1 MIKSTKMKLISEK
14 YKNFLFNRIAETT
27 GIIFFGL
34 AILTFGLLFSYS
46 PLDPS
51 LNNVTSQEA
60 QNIFGNTG
68 ASIADLLMQ
77 IFGSISYVLLLFLL
91 TWSYKLIVFKKL
103 PFFAINFFAGVI
115 SLLILNLIF
124 LTYEI
129 NIYYSF
135 ISSEFYFNFIEPL
148 PIRENLYSKFFFI
161 LSITVLFLVFF
172 VFACALDYN
181 EWKKII
187 SSVWI
192 SCKFIFKI
200 IFSII
205 RYFIPRNKNHD
216 FISSEEKSLSTEDRI
231 EPKIDFESLKN
242 ENVSNYLNN
251 NKDSSEIIQKKMS
264 FKEDTGY
271 IPPIIDILSTPKVSA
286 TSLVSQEEMDNNA
299 SRLQEILADFK
310 IEGEIIKVSPGP
322 VVTMYELQP
331 APGTKASKIIGLS
344 DDIARNMSA
353 ISARVAVIPGKNV
366 IGIEMP
372 NNTQEAVFLSELFK
386 KEKFISSKDNLLLA
400 LGKDIGGNAFFAD
413 LATMPHLLI
422 AGTTGSGKSV
432 GINVM
437 ILSIL
442 YRLSPEEC
450 KFILIDPKML
460 ELSVYE
466 GVPHLITPVVTNPKK
481 AITALKWVVK
491 EMEGRYQKM
500 SLLGVRNI
508 ESYNQ
513 RIKEA
518 IKNKETISR
527 KVPAGLNPD
536 TGQAKFEDINIE
548 LNKMPFIVVVVDEMA
563 DLMMVAGK
571 EIEHT
576 IQRLSQMARAAG
588 IHLIMATQRPSVDV
602 ITGTIKANFPTRISF
617 QVSSKF
623 DSRTIL
629 GSEGSER
636 LLGKGDMLLM
646 MGGGRTTRIHGP
658 FVSDKEVEQIVA
670 SLKKQGLPEFIE
682 DITKEEDESEI
693 PFDDN
698 SSGKDELFQQCLDI
712 ISREGKASTSLLQ
725 RKLQIGYN
733 RAARIMDQLEDSG
746 FISPANHVGKRE
758 VFYDKFKN

>member
-1 MIKSTKMKLISEK
+1 MQLISDK
-14 YKNFLFNRIAETT
+14 YKNFIIKRLAEIS
-27 GIIFFGL
+27 GLVFFGL
-34 AILTFGLLFSYS
+34 AILIFGTLISYS

-51 LNNVTSQEA
+51 LNNITDQDTL
-60 QNIFGNTG
+60 NIFGNVG
-68 ASIADLLMQ
+68 ASIADLLIQ
-77 IFGSISYVLLLFLL
+77 IFGSLSYVLLLFLL
-91 TWSYKLIVFKKL
+91 AWSYRLIIFKKL
-103 PFFAINFFAGVI
+103 PYFAVNLFSGFI
-115 SLLILNLIF
+115 SLLFLNLFF
-124 LTYEI
+124 LIYEI
-129 NIYYSF
+129 NIYNSF
-135 ISSEFYFNFIEPL
+135 ISLEIFINFLEPL
-148 PIRENLYSKFFFI
+148 SIRDNLHIEILSIVIISVLSLIFFI
-161 LSITVLFLVFF
+161 L
-172 VFACALDYN
+172 ACALDVN
-181 EWKKII
+181 DWKKIFFAI
-187 SSVWI
+187 WVC
-192 SCKFIFKI
+192 CKLI
-200 IFSII
+200 IGNIIKLVKSIL
-205 RYFIPRNKNHD
+205 NKKKKNN
-216 FISSEEKSLSTEDRI
+216 FEVKENIVFPKEEQI
-231 EPKIDFESLKN
+231 EPKIDFESIKN
-242 ENVSNYLNN
+242 ESVSSYIDNN
-251 NKDSSEIIQKKMS
+251 EVSPEIIQKKMS

-271 IPPIIDILSTPKVSA
+271 IPPIIDILSRPKASTA
-286 TSLVSQEEMDNNA
+286 SLVSQEEMDSNA
-299 SRLQEILADFK
+299 IRLQEILADFK
-310 IEGEIIKVSPGP
+310 IEGKIINVSPGP

-372 NNTQEAVFLSELFK
+372 NKTQEAVFLSELFK
-386 KEKFISSKDNLLLA
+386 KENFISSKANLLLA

-442 YRLSPEEC
+442 FRLSPEEC

-466 GVPHLITPVVTNPKK
+466 GIPHLITPVVTNPKK
-481 AITALKWVVK
+481 AVTALKWVVK

-508 ESYNQ
+508 ESYNH
-513 RIKEA
+513 RIKDA
-518 IKNKETISR
+518 IKNKETINR
-527 KVPAGLNPD
+527 KIPAGLNPD
-536 TGQAKFEDINIE
+536 TGQPKFESINIE

-629 GSEGSER
+629 GAEGSER

-658 FVSDKEVEQIVA
+658 FVSDKEVEEIVG

-682 DITKEEDESEI
+682 DITKEEDENEI
-693 PFDDN
+693 SLDGIDPN
-698 SSGKDELFQQCLDI
+698 KDELFQQCLDI
-712 ISREGKASTSLLQ
+712 ISKEGKASTSLLQ

-758 VFYDKFKN
+758 VFYEKFKS

>member
-1 MIKSTKMKLISEK
+1 MQFISDK
-14 YKNFLFNRIAETT
+14 YRSFILHRLAEVF

-34 AILTFGLLFSYS
+34 SIFLFGLLFSYS

-51 LNNVTSQEA
+51 FNNITDQEPL
-60 QNIFGNTG
+60 NIFGITG
-68 ASIADLLMQ
+68 ASIADISIQ
-77 IFGSISYVLLLFLL
+77 IFGSASYLFLFFLL
-91 TWSYKLIVFKKL
+91 TWAYRLIIFKKL
-103 PFFAINFFAGVI
+103 PFFAINFFAAII
-115 SLLILNLIF
+115 SILILDLGFLIYGF
-124 LTYEI
+124 
-129 NIYYSF
+129 NVFHGF
-135 ISSEFYFNFIEPL
+135 ISSYFFINFIRTL
-148 PIRENLYSKFFFI
+148 ILDNNYFI
-161 LSITVLFLVFF
+161 ILISFNIILFIIFFLVS
-172 VFACALDYN
+172 CALTFND
-181 EWKKII
+181 WT
-187 SSVWI
+187 
-192 SCKFIFKI
+192 KI
-200 IFSII
+200 IFRSWLVLKII
-205 RYFIPRNKNHD
+205 FKNIYIVCNKIVFKKTIAIPKKNKV
-216 FISSEEKSLSTEDRI
+216 IVEEKV
-231 EPKIDFESLKN
+231 EPKIDFDSIKN
-242 ENVSNYLNN
+242 ESVSNYINTDTVLA
-251 NKDSSEIIQKKMS
+251 EIAQKKMS
-264 FKEDTGY
+264 FEEDDNY
-271 IPPIIDILSTPKVSA
+271 VPPIIDILSTPK
-286 TSLVSQEEMDNNA
+286 TTLGSLVSKEEMDNNA
-299 SRLQEILADFK
+299 TKLQEILSDFK
-310 IEGEIIKVSPGP
+310 IDGEIINVSPGP
-322 VVTMYELQP
+322 VVTMYELEP
-331 APGTKASKIIGLS
+331 APGTKASKIVGLS

-353 ISARVAVIPGKNV
+353 VSARVAVIPGKNV

-372 NNTQEAVFLSELFK
+372 NKTQEAVYLSELFI
-386 KEKFISSKDNLLLA
+386 KEKFLSSDANLLLA
-400 LGKDIGGNAFFAD
+400 LGKDIAGNAFFAD

-518 IKNKETISR
+518 IKNKENITR
-527 KVPAGLNPD
+527 KIPAGLNPD
-536 TGQAKFEDINIE
+536 TGQPKYETIKIE

-629 GSEGSER
+629 GTEGSER

-658 FVSDKEVEQIVA
+658 FVSDKEVEKIVA
-670 SLKKQGLPEFIE
+670 SLKQQGLPEFNE
-682 DITKEEDESEI
+682 DILKEEDENDMVLDSDEA
-693 PFDDN
+693 
-698 SSGKDELFQQCLDI
+698 SKDELFQQCLEI
-712 ISREGKASTSLLQ
+712 ISKEGKASTSLLQ

-733 RAARIMDQLEDSG
+733 RAARIMDQLEESG
-746 FISPANHVGKRE
+746 YISSANHVGKRE

>member
-1 MIKSTKMKLISEK
+1 MQLISEK
-14 YKNFLFNRIAETT
+14 YKSFILNRLAEIFGVFL
-27 GIIFFGL
+27 FGL
-34 AILTFGLLFSYS
+34 AIFLFGILFSYS

-51 LNNVTSQEA
+51 LNNITDQKPL
-60 QNIFGNTG
+60 NILGITG
-68 ASIADLLMQ
+68 ASIADIFIQ
-77 IFGSISYVLLLFLL
+77 VFGSVSYLFLFFL
-91 TWSYKLIVFKKL
+91 ITWSYRLIIFKRL
-103 PFFAINFFAGVI
+103 SYFVINFFSAVI
-115 SLLILNLIF
+115 SILIFDLIF
-124 LTYEI
+124 LVYEVNILHGFVSEQFFI
-129 NIYYSF
+129 NY
-135 ISSEFYFNFIEPL
+135 IEPL
-148 PIRENLYSKFFFI
+148 VLNNSLYTALIVIVWILFLFFF
-161 LSITVLFLVFF
+161 LFS
-172 VFACALDYN
+172 CALTFSD
-181 EWKKII
+181 WKKILFNFWLI
-187 SSVWI
+187 TKTFFKNIYVIIYKLFFYNNSST
-192 SCKFIFKI
+192 FKND
-200 IFSII
+200 
-205 RYFIPRNKNHD
+205 NK
-216 FISSEEKSLSTEDRI
+216 SSEIKI
-231 EPKIDFESLKN
+231 EPKIDFDSIKDEV
-242 ENVSNYLNN
+242 VSNYIDNDISL
-251 NKDSSEIIQKKMS
+251 EISQKKMV
-264 FKEDTGY
+264 FKEDDNY
-271 IPPIIDILSTPKVSA
+271 VPPIIDILSSPNASSS
-286 TSLVSQEEMDNNA
+286 SLVTQKEMDDNA
-299 SRLQEILADFK
+299 NKLQEILSDFK
-310 IEGEIIKVSPGP
+310 IEGEIINVSPGP

-331 APGTKASKIIGLS
+331 APGTKASKVIGLS

-353 ISARVAVIPGKNV
+353 VSARVAVIPGKNV

-372 NNTQEAVFLSELFK
+372 NKSQEAVYLSELFK
-386 KEKFISSKDNLLLA
+386 KDKFVSSNANLLLA

-413 LATMPHLLI
+413 LANMPHLLI

-442 YRLSPEEC
+442 YRLSPDEC

-527 KVPAGLNPD
+527 KIPAGLNPD
-536 TGQAKFEDINIE
+536 TGQPKYENIEIE

-629 GSEGSER
+629 GTEGSER

-646 MGGGRTTRIHGP
+646 MGGGRTSRIHGP

-670 SLKKQGLPEFIE
+670 SLKKQGIPEYNE
-682 DITKEEDESEI
+682 DIIKEEDENDLLLDGDESM
-693 PFDDN
+693 
-698 SSGKDELFQQCLDI
+698 KDELFRQCLEI
-712 ISREGKASTSLLQ
+712 ISKEGKASTSLLQ

-733 RAARIMDQLEDSG
+733 RAARIMDQLEESG

-758 VFYDKFKN
+758 IFYDKLQN

>member
-1 MIKSTKMKLISEK
+1 MQLISK
-14 YKNFLFNRIAETT
+14 TYKSFISNRLAEISGLVFL
-27 GIIFFGL
+27 GL
-34 AILTFGLLFSYS
+34 AFLTFGILFSYS
-46 PLDPS
+46 SLDPS
-51 LNNVTSQEA
+51 FNNITDQEA
-60 QNIFGNTG
+60 QNILGFTG
-68 ASIADLLMQ
+68 AKIADLLIQ
-77 IFGSISYVLLLFLL
+77 ILGSSSYLLMLFFL
-91 TWSYKLIVFKKL
+91 TWSYRLIIFKKL
-103 PFFAINFFAGVI
+103 PYFIINLFSSIV
-115 SLLILNLIF
+115 SLLIIDLIF
-124 LTYEI
+124 LTYEVQI
-129 NIYYSF
+129 LHGFLSLEI
-135 ISSEFYFNFIEPL
+135 FNSLIEPL
-148 PIRENLYSKFFFI
+148 LIKDNLYLEITLTFT
-161 LSITVLFLVFF
+161 LSILFLTFF
-172 VFACALDYN
+172 LIACALDQKDWKTIFFTIWLGCKLIFKNIIILSKYVFSKKQDHN
-181 EWKKII
+181 FKLNKKINLP
-187 SSVWI
+187 V
-192 SCKFIFKI
+192 
-200 IFSII
+200 
-205 RYFIPRNKNHD
+205 
-216 FISSEEKSLSTEDRI
+216 EEKI
-231 EPKIDFESLKN
+231 EPKIDFESIKN
-242 ENVSNYLNN
+242 ESVSKYISPE
-251 NKDSSEIIQKKMS
+251 KVSADIIQKKMAFS
-264 FKEDTGY
+264 EDINYT
-271 IPPIIDILSTPKVSA
+271 PPIIDILSTPPTVS
-286 TSLVSQEEMDNNA
+286 TSLVSKEEMDTNA
-299 SRLQEILADFK
+299 IRLQEILADFK
-310 IEGEIIKVSPGP
+310 IEGKIINVNPGP

-353 ISARVAVIPGKNV
+353 VSARVAVIPGKNV

-372 NNTQEAVFLSELFK
+372 NKTQEAVFLSELFK
-386 KEKFISSKDNLLLA
+386 KEKFISSQANLLLA
-400 LGKDIGGNAFFAD
+400 LGKDIAGNAYFAD

-442 YRLSPEEC
+442 FRLSPEEC

-518 IKNKETISR
+518 IKNNETISR
-527 KVPAGLNPD
+527 KIPAGLNPD
-536 TGQAKFEDINIE
+536 TGQPKYENINID
-548 LNKMPFIVVVVDEMA
+548 LHKMPFIVVVVDEMA

-629 GSEGSER
+629 GAEGSER

-658 FVSDKEVEQIVA
+658 FVSDKEVEEIVA

-682 DITKEEDESEI
+682 DITKEEDENEI
-693 PFDDN
+693 SLDGDDSN
-698 SSGKDELFQQCLDI
+698 KDELFQQCLDI

-733 RAARIMDQLEDSG
+733 RAARIMDQLEDNG

-758 VFYDKFKN
+758 VFYDKFKS

>member
-1 MIKSTKMKLISEK
+1 MQLISK
-14 YKNFLFNRIAETT
+14 TYKSFISNRLAEISGLVFL
-27 GIIFFGL
+27 GL
-34 AILTFGLLFSYS
+34 AFLTFGVLFSYS
-46 PLDPS
+46 SLDPS
-51 LNNVTSQEA
+51 FNNITDQEA
-60 QNIFGNTG
+60 QNILGFTG
-68 ASIADLLMQ
+68 AKIADLLIQ
-77 IFGSISYVLLLFLL
+77 ILGSSSYVLMLFFL
-91 TWSYKLIVFKKL
+91 TWSYRLIIFKKL
-103 PFFAINFFAGVI
+103 PYFIINLFSSIA
-115 SLLILNLIF
+115 SLLIIDLIF
-124 LTYEI
+124 LTYEVQI
-129 NIYYSF
+129 LHGFLSLEI
-135 ISSEFYFNFIEPL
+135 FNSLIEPL
-148 PIRENLYSKFFFI
+148 LIKNNLYLEITLTFT
-161 LSITVLFLVFF
+161 LSILFLTFF
-172 VFACALDYN
+172 LIACALDQKDWKMIFFTIWLGFKLIFKNIIILSKYVISKKQDHN
-181 EWKKII
+181 FKINKKINLP
-187 SSVWI
+187 V
-192 SCKFIFKI
+192 
-200 IFSII
+200 
-205 RYFIPRNKNHD
+205 
-216 FISSEEKSLSTEDRI
+216 EEKI
-231 EPKIDFESLKN
+231 EPKIDFESIKN
-242 ENVSNYLNN
+242 ESVSKYISPE
-251 NKDSSEIIQKKMS
+251 KVSADIIQKKMAFS
-264 FKEDTGY
+264 EDINYT
-271 IPPIIDILSTPKVSA
+271 PPIIDILSTPPTVS
-286 TSLVSQEEMDNNA
+286 TSLVSKEEMDTNA
-299 SRLQEILADFK
+299 IRLQEILADFK
-310 IEGEIIKVSPGP
+310 IEGKIINVSPGP

-353 ISARVAVIPGKNV
+353 VSARVAVIPGKNV

-372 NNTQEAVFLSELFK
+372 NKTQEAVFLSELFK
-386 KEKFISSKDNLLLA
+386 KEKFISSQANLLLA
-400 LGKDIGGNAFFAD
+400 LGKDIAGNAYFAD

-442 YRLSPEEC
+442 FRLSPEEC

-518 IKNKETISR
+518 IKNNETISR
-527 KVPAGLNPD
+527 KIPAGLNPD
-536 TGQAKFEDINIE
+536 TGQPKYENINID
-548 LNKMPFIVVVVDEMA
+548 LHKMPFIVVVVDEMA

-629 GSEGSER
+629 GAEGSER

-658 FVSDKEVEQIVA
+658 FVSDKEVEEIVA

-682 DITKEEDESEI
+682 DITKEEDENEI
-693 PFDDN
+693 SLDGDDSN
-698 SSGKDELFQQCLDI
+698 KDELFQQCLDI

-733 RAARIMDQLEDSG
+733 RAARIMDQLEDNG

-758 VFYDKFKN
+758 VFYDKFKS

>member
-1 MIKSTKMKLISEK
+1 MQLISK
-14 YKNFLFNRIAETT
+14 TYKSFISNRLAEISGLVFL
-27 GIIFFGL
+27 GL
-34 AILTFGLLFSYS
+34 AFLTFGVLFSYS
-46 PLDPS
+46 SLDPS
-51 LNNVTSQEA
+51 FNNITDQEA
-60 QNIFGNTG
+60 QNILGFTG
-68 ASIADLLMQ
+68 AKIADLLIQ
-77 IFGSISYVLLLFLL
+77 ILGSSSYLLMLFFL
-91 TWSYKLIVFKKL
+91 TWSYRLIIFKKL
-103 PFFAINFFAGVI
+103 PYFIINLFSSI
-115 SLLILNLIF
+115 TSLLIIDLIF
-124 LTYEI
+124 LTYDVQILHGFLSLEI
-129 NIYYSF
+129 
-135 ISSEFYFNFIEPL
+135 FNSLIEPL
-148 PIRENLYSKFFFI
+148 LIKNNLYLEITLTFT
-161 LSITVLFLVFF
+161 LSILFLTFF
-172 VFACALDYN
+172 LIACALDQKDWKTIFFTIWLGCKLIFKNIIILSKYVFSKKQDHN
-181 EWKKII
+181 FKLNKKINLP
-187 SSVWI
+187 V
-192 SCKFIFKI
+192 
-200 IFSII
+200 
-205 RYFIPRNKNHD
+205 
-216 FISSEEKSLSTEDRI
+216 EEKI
-231 EPKIDFESLKN
+231 EPKIDFESIKN
-242 ENVSNYLNN
+242 ESVSKYISPE
-251 NKDSSEIIQKKMS
+251 KVSADIIQKKMAFS
-264 FKEDTGY
+264 EDINYT
-271 IPPIIDILSTPKVSA
+271 PPIIDILSTPPTVS
-286 TSLVSQEEMDNNA
+286 TSLVSKEEMDTNA
-299 SRLQEILADFK
+299 IRLQEILADFK
-310 IEGEIIKVSPGP
+310 IEGKIINVNPGP

-353 ISARVAVIPGKNV
+353 VSARVAVIPGKNV

-372 NNTQEAVFLSELFK
+372 NKTQEAVFLSELFK
-386 KEKFISSKDNLLLA
+386 KEKFISSQANLLLA
-400 LGKDIGGNAFFAD
+400 LGKDIAGNAYFAD

-442 YRLSPEEC
+442 FRLSPEEC

-518 IKNKETISR
+518 IKNNETISR
-527 KVPAGLNPD
+527 KIPAGLNPD
-536 TGQAKFEDINIE
+536 TGQPKYENINID
-548 LNKMPFIVVVVDEMA
+548 LHKMPFIVVVVDEMA

-629 GSEGSER
+629 GAEGSER

-658 FVSDKEVEQIVA
+658 FVSDKEVEEIVA

-682 DITKEEDESEI
+682 DITKEEDENEI
-693 PFDDN
+693 SLDGDDSN
-698 SSGKDELFQQCLDI
+698 KDELFQQCLDI

-733 RAARIMDQLEDSG
+733 RAARIMDQLEDNG

-758 VFYDKFKN
+758 VFYDKFKS

>member
-1 MIKSTKMKLISEK
+1 MQLISK
-14 YKNFLFNRIAETT
+14 TYKSFISNRLAEISGLVFL
-27 GIIFFGL
+27 GL
-34 AILTFGLLFSYS
+34 AFLTFGVLFSYS
-46 PLDPS
+46 SLDPS
-51 LNNVTSQEA
+51 FNNITDQEA
-60 QNIFGNTG
+60 QNILGFTG
-68 ASIADLLMQ
+68 AKIADLLIQ
-77 IFGSISYVLLLFLL
+77 ILGSSSYLLMLFFL
-91 TWSYKLIVFKKL
+91 TWSYRLIIFKKL
-103 PFFAINFFAGVI
+103 PYFIINLFSSIA
-115 SLLILNLIF
+115 SLLIIDLIF
-124 LTYEI
+124 LTYDVQILHGFLSLEI
-129 NIYYSF
+129 
-135 ISSEFYFNFIEPL
+135 FNSLIEPL
-148 PIRENLYSKFFFI
+148 LIKNNLYLEITLTFT
-161 LSITVLFLVFF
+161 LSILFLTFF
-172 VFACALDYN
+172 LIACALDQKD
-181 EWKKII
+181 WKTIFFTI
-187 SSVWI
+187 WLG
-192 SCKFIFKI
+192 CKLIFKNI
-200 IFSII
+200 IILSKYIFSKKQDHN
-205 RYFIPRNKNHD
+205 FKLDKKTNSPV
-216 FISSEEKSLSTEDRI
+216 EEKI
-231 EPKIDFESLKN
+231 EPKIDFESIKN
-242 ENVSNYLNN
+242 ESVSKYISPE
-251 NKDSSEIIQKKMS
+251 KVSADIIQKKMAFS
-264 FKEDTGY
+264 EDINYT
-271 IPPIIDILSTPKVSA
+271 PPIIDILSTPPTVS
-286 TSLVSQEEMDNNA
+286 TSLVSKEEMDTNA
-299 SRLQEILADFK
+299 IRLQEILADFK
-310 IEGEIIKVSPGP
+310 IEGKIINVSPGP

-353 ISARVAVIPGKNV
+353 VSARVAVIPGKNV

-372 NNTQEAVFLSELFK
+372 NKTQEAVFLSELFK
-386 KEKFISSKDNLLLA
+386 KEKFISSQANLLLA
-400 LGKDIGGNAFFAD
+400 LGKDIAGNAYFAD

-442 YRLSPEEC
+442 FRLSPEEC

-500 SLLGVRNI
+500 SLLGVRN
-508 ESYNQ
+508 N
-513 RIKEA
+513 
-518 IKNKETISR
+518 ETISR
-527 KVPAGLNPD
+527 KIPAGLNPD
-536 TGQAKFEDINIE
+536 TGQPKYENINID
-548 LNKMPFIVVVVDEMA
+548 LHKMPFIVVVVDEMA

-629 GSEGSER
+629 GAEGSER

-658 FVSDKEVEQIVA
+658 FVSDKEVEEIVA

-682 DITKEEDESEI
+682 DITKEEDENEI
-693 PFDDN
+693 SLDGDDSN
-698 SSGKDELFQQCLDI
+698 KDELFQQCLDI

-733 RAARIMDQLEDSG
+733 RAARIMDQLEDNG

-758 VFYDKFKN
+758 VFYDKFKS

>member
-1 MIKSTKMKLISEK
+1 MQLISK
-14 YKNFLFNRIAETT
+14 TYKSFISNRLAEISGLVFL
-27 GIIFFGL
+27 GL
-34 AILTFGLLFSYS
+34 AFLTFGILFSYS
-46 PLDPS
+46 SLDPS
-51 LNNVTSQEA
+51 FNNITDQEA
-60 QNIFGNTG
+60 QNILGFTG
-68 ASIADLLMQ
+68 AKIADLLIQ
-77 IFGSISYVLLLFLL
+77 ILGSSSYMLMLFFL
-91 TWSYKLIVFKKL
+91 TWSYRLIIFKKL
-103 PFFAINFFAGVI
+103 PYFIINLFSSIA
-115 SLLILNLIF
+115 SLLIIDLIF
-124 LTYEI
+124 LTYEVQI
-129 NIYYSF
+129 LHGFLSLEI
-135 ISSEFYFNFIEPL
+135 FNSLIEPL
-148 PIRENLYSKFFFI
+148 LIKDNLYLEITLTFT
-161 LSITVLFLVFF
+161 LSILFLTFF
-172 VFACALDYN
+172 LIACALDQKDWKTIFFTIWLGCKLIFKNIIILSKYVFSKKQDHN
-181 EWKKII
+181 FKLNKKIN
-187 SSVWI
+187 SPV
-192 SCKFIFKI
+192 
-200 IFSII
+200 
-205 RYFIPRNKNHD
+205 
-216 FISSEEKSLSTEDRI
+216 EEKI
-231 EPKIDFESLKN
+231 EPKIDFESIKN
-242 ENVSNYLNN
+242 ESVSKYISPE
-251 NKDSSEIIQKKMS
+251 KVSADIVQKKMAFS
-264 FKEDTGY
+264 EDINYT
-271 IPPIIDILSTPKVSA
+271 PPIIDILSTPPTVS
-286 TSLVSQEEMDNNA
+286 TSLVSKEEMDTNA
-299 SRLQEILADFK
+299 IRLQEILADFK
-310 IEGEIIKVSPGP
+310 IEGKIINVSPGP

-353 ISARVAVIPGKNV
+353 VSARVAVIPGKNV

-372 NNTQEAVFLSELFK
+372 NKTQEAVFLSELFK
-386 KEKFISSKDNLLLA
+386 KEKFISSQANLLLA
-400 LGKDIGGNAFFAD
+400 LGKDIAGNAYFAD

-442 YRLSPEEC
+442 FRLSPEEC

-518 IKNKETISR
+518 IKNNETISR
-527 KVPAGLNPD
+527 KIPAGLNPD
-536 TGQAKFEDINIE
+536 TGQPKYENINID
-548 LNKMPFIVVVVDEMA
+548 LHKMPFIVVVVDEMA

-629 GSEGSER
+629 GAEGSER

-658 FVSDKEVEQIVA
+658 FVSDKEVEEIVA

-682 DITKEEDESEI
+682 DITKEEDENEI
-693 PFDDN
+693 SLDGDDSN
-698 SSGKDELFQQCLDI
+698 KDELFQQCLDI

-733 RAARIMDQLEDSG
+733 RAARIMDQLEDNG

-758 VFYDKFKN
+758 VFYDKFKS

>member
-1 MIKSTKMKLISEK
+1 MQFISKTYKSFISNRLAEISGLV
-14 YKNFLFNRIAETT
+14 FL
-27 GIIFFGL
+27 GL
-34 AILTFGLLFSYS
+34 AFLTFGVLFSYS
-46 PLDPS
+46 SLDPS
-51 LNNVTSQEA
+51 FNNITDQEA
-60 QNIFGNTG
+60 QNILGFTG
-68 ASIADLLMQ
+68 AKIADLLIQ
-77 IFGSISYVLLLFLL
+77 ILGSSSYLLMLFFL
-91 TWSYKLIVFKKL
+91 TWSYRLIIFKKL
-103 PFFAINFFAGVI
+103 PYFIINLFSSIA
-115 SLLILNLIF
+115 SLLIIGLIF
-124 LTYEI
+124 LTYEVQI
-129 NIYYSF
+129 LHGFLSLEI
-135 ISSEFYFNFIEPL
+135 FNSLIEPL
-148 PIRENLYSKFFFI
+148 LIKNNLYLEITLTFT
-161 LSITVLFLVFF
+161 LSILFLTFF
-172 VFACALDYN
+172 LIACALDQKDWKTIFFTIWLGCKLIFKNIIILSKYVFSKKQDHN
-181 EWKKII
+181 FKLNKKINLP
-187 SSVWI
+187 V
-192 SCKFIFKI
+192 
-200 IFSII
+200 
-205 RYFIPRNKNHD
+205 
-216 FISSEEKSLSTEDRI
+216 EEKI
-231 EPKIDFESLKN
+231 EPKIDFESIKN
-242 ENVSNYLNN
+242 ESVSKYISPE
-251 NKDSSEIIQKKMS
+251 KVSADIIQKKMAFS
-264 FKEDTGY
+264 EDINYT
-271 IPPIIDILSTPKVSA
+271 PPIIDILSTPPTVS
-286 TSLVSQEEMDNNA
+286 TSLVSKEEMDTNA
-299 SRLQEILADFK
+299 IRLQEILADFK
-310 IEGEIIKVSPGP
+310 IEGKILNVNPGP

-353 ISARVAVIPGKNV
+353 VSARVAVIPGKNV

-372 NNTQEAVFLSELFK
+372 NKTQEAVFLSELFK
-386 KEKFISSKDNLLLA
+386 KEKFISSQANLLLA
-400 LGKDIGGNAFFAD
+400 LGKDIAGNAYFAD

-442 YRLSPEEC
+442 FRLSPEEC

-518 IKNKETISR
+518 IKNNETISR
-527 KVPAGLNPD
+527 KIPAGLNPD
-536 TGQAKFEDINIE
+536 TGQPKYENINID
-548 LNKMPFIVVVVDEMA
+548 LHKMPFIVVVVDEMA

-629 GSEGSER
+629 GAEGSER

-658 FVSDKEVEQIVA
+658 FVSDKEVEEIVA

-682 DITKEEDESEI
+682 DITKEEDENEI
-693 PFDDN
+693 SLDGDDSN
-698 SSGKDELFQQCLDI
+698 KDELFQQCLDI

-733 RAARIMDQLEDSG
+733 RAARIMDQLEDNG

-758 VFYDKFKN
+758 VFYDKFKS

>member
-1 MIKSTKMKLISEK
+1 MKLISEK

-115 SLLILNLIF
+115 SLLILNLMF

-200 IFSII
+200 IFSVI

>member
-1 MIKSTKMKLISEK
+1 MQLISK
-14 YKNFLFNRIAETT
+14 TYKSFISNRLAEISGLVFL
-27 GIIFFGL
+27 GL
-34 AILTFGLLFSYS
+34 AFLTFGILFSYS
-46 PLDPS
+46 SLDPS
-51 LNNVTSQEA
+51 FNNITDQEA
-60 QNIFGNTG
+60 QNILGFTG
-68 ASIADLLMQ
+68 AKIADLLIQ
-77 IFGSISYVLLLFLL
+77 ILGSSSYVLMLFFL
-91 TWSYKLIVFKKL
+91 TWSYRLIIFKKL
-103 PFFAINFFAGVI
+103 PYFIINLFSSIA
-115 SLLILNLIF
+115 SLLIIDLIF
-124 LTYEI
+124 LTYEVQI
-129 NIYYSF
+129 LHGFLSLEIF
-135 ISSEFYFNFIEPL
+135 SSLIEPL
-148 PIRENLYSKFFFI
+148 LIKDNLYLEIALTFT
-161 LSITVLFLVFF
+161 LSILFLTFF
-172 VFACALDYN
+172 LIACALDQKD
-181 EWKKII
+181 WKTIFFTI
-187 SSVWI
+187 WLG
-192 SCKFIFKI
+192 CKLIFKNI
-200 IFSII
+200 IILSKYIFSKKQDHN
-205 RYFIPRNKNHD
+205 FKLDKKTNSPV
-216 FISSEEKSLSTEDRI
+216 EEKI
-231 EPKIDFESLKN
+231 EPKIDFESIKN
-242 ENVSNYLNN
+242 ESVSKYISPE
-251 NKDSSEIIQKKMS
+251 KVSADIVQKKMAFS
-264 FKEDTGY
+264 EDINYT
-271 IPPIIDILSTPKVSA
+271 PPIIDILSTPPTVS
-286 TSLVSQEEMDNNA
+286 TSLVSKEEMDTNA
-299 SRLQEILADFK
+299 IRLQEILADFK
-310 IEGEIIKVSPGP
+310 IEGKIINVSPGP

-353 ISARVAVIPGKNV
+353 VSARVAVIPGKNV

-372 NNTQEAVFLSELFK
+372 NKTQEAVFLSELFK
-386 KEKFISSKDNLLLA
+386 KEKFISSQANLLLA
-400 LGKDIGGNAFFAD
+400 LGKDIAGNAYFAD

-442 YRLSPEEC
+442 FRLSPEEC

-518 IKNKETISR
+518 IKNNETISR
-527 KVPAGLNPD
+527 KIPAGLNPD
-536 TGQAKFEDINIE
+536 TGQPKYENINID
-548 LNKMPFIVVVVDEMA
+548 LHKMPFIVVVVDEMA

-629 GSEGSER
+629 GAEGSER

-658 FVSDKEVEQIVA
+658 FVSDKEVEEIVA

-682 DITKEEDESEI
+682 DITKEEDENEI
-693 PFDDN
+693 SLDGIDSN
-698 SSGKDELFQQCLDI
+698 KDELFQQCLDI
-712 ISREGKASTSLLQ
+712 IAKEGKASTSLLQ

-758 VFYDKFKN
+758 VFYDKFKS

>member
-1 MIKSTKMKLISEK
+1 MQLISK
-14 YKNFLFNRIAETT
+14 TYKSFISNRLAEISGLVFL
-27 GIIFFGL
+27 GL
-34 AILTFGLLFSYS
+34 AFLTFGILFSYS
-46 PLDPS
+46 SLDPS
-51 LNNVTSQEA
+51 FNNITDQEA
-60 QNIFGNTG
+60 QNILGFTG
-68 ASIADLLMQ
+68 AKIADLLIQ
-77 IFGSISYVLLLFLL
+77 ILGSSSYLLMLFFL
-91 TWSYKLIVFKKL
+91 TWSYRLIIFKKL
-103 PFFAINFFAGVI
+103 PYFIINLFSSIA
-115 SLLILNLIF
+115 SLLIIDLIF
-124 LTYEI
+124 LTYEVQI
-129 NIYYSF
+129 LHGFLSLEI
-135 ISSEFYFNFIEPL
+135 FNSLIEPL
-148 PIRENLYSKFFFI
+148 LIKDNLYLEITLTFT
-161 LSITVLFLVFF
+161 LSILFLTFF
-172 VFACALDYN
+172 LIACALDQKDWKTIFFTIWLGCKLIFKNIIILSKYVFSKKQDHN
-181 EWKKII
+181 FKLNKKINLP
-187 SSVWI
+187 V
-192 SCKFIFKI
+192 
-200 IFSII
+200 
-205 RYFIPRNKNHD
+205 
-216 FISSEEKSLSTEDRI
+216 EEKI
-231 EPKIDFESLKN
+231 EPKIDFESIKN
-242 ENVSNYLNN
+242 ESVSKYISPE
-251 NKDSSEIIQKKMS
+251 KVSADIIQKKMAFS
-264 FKEDTGY
+264 EDINYT
-271 IPPIIDILSTPKVSA
+271 PPIIDILSTPPTVS
-286 TSLVSQEEMDNNA
+286 TSLVSKEEMDTNA
-299 SRLQEILADFK
+299 IRLQEILADFK
-310 IEGEIIKVSPGP
+310 IEGKIINVNPGP

-344 DDIARNMSA
+344 DDIARIMSA
-353 ISARVAVIPGKNV
+353 VSARVAVIPGKNV

-372 NNTQEAVFLSELFK
+372 NKTQEAVFLSELFK
-386 KEKFISSKDNLLLA
+386 KEKFISSQANLLLA
-400 LGKDIGGNAFFAD
+400 LGKDIAGNAYFAD

-442 YRLSPEEC
+442 FRLSPEVC

-466 GVPHLITPVVTNPKK
+466 GVPHFITPVVTNPKK

-518 IKNKETISR
+518 IKNNETISR
-527 KVPAGLNPD
+527 KIPAGLNPD
-536 TGQAKFEDINIE
+536 TGQPKYENINID
-548 LNKMPFIVVVVDEMA
+548 LHKMPFIVVVVDEMA

-629 GSEGSER
+629 GAEGSER

-658 FVSDKEVEQIVA
+658 FVSDKEVEEIVA

-682 DITKEEDESEI
+682 DITKEEDENEI
-693 PFDDN
+693 SLDGDDSN
-698 SSGKDELFQQCLDI
+698 KDELFQQCLDI

-733 RAARIMDQLEDSG
+733 RAARIMDQLEDNG

-758 VFYDKFKN
+758 VFYDKFKS

>member
-1 MIKSTKMKLISEK
+1 MQLISK
-14 YKNFLFNRIAETT
+14 KHKNFIINRLAEISGLF
-27 GIIFFGL
+27 FFGL
-34 AILTFGLLFSYS
+34 AIVTFGILYSYS
-46 PLDPS
+46 SLDPS
-51 LNNVTSQEA
+51 LNNITDQEA
-60 QNIFGNTG
+60 RNLFGVTG
-68 ASIADLLMQ
+68 AIIADLLIQ
-77 IFGSISYVLLLFLL
+77 IFGSSSYLLILLFFS
-91 TWSYKLIVFKKL
+91 WSYRLIIFKKL
-103 PFFAINFFAGVI
+103 TYFIINVFSSIA
-115 SLLILNLIF
+115 SLLVIDLIFIFHEVQILHSFLSLEFFNNLIDPLF
-124 LTYEI
+124 LKS
-129 NIYYSF
+129 NIYLKIVF
-135 ISSEFYFNFIEPL
+135 TFTIAI
-148 PIRENLYSKFFFI
+148 
-161 LSITVLFLVFF
+161 LFLFLF
-172 VFACALDYN
+172 IIACALDRTD
-181 EWKKII
+181 WKKIFFTF
-187 SSVWI
+187 WLG
-192 SCKFIFKI
+192 CKLIFRNI
-200 IFSII
+200 TRLFYYIFSKEKNSD
-205 RYFIPRNKNHD
+205 FKLNKN
-216 FISSEEKSLSTEDRI
+216 INTSIEEKV
-231 EPKIDFESLKN
+231 EPKIDFETIKN
-242 ENVSNYLNN
+242 EMVSSYVSSD
-251 NKDSSEIIQKKMS
+251 KVSSELIQKKMTFS
-264 FKEDTGY
+264 EDISYT
-271 IPPIIDILSTPKVSA
+271 PPIIDILSAPRASSA
-286 TSLVSQEEMDNNA
+286 SLVSKEEMDTNA
-299 SRLQEILADFK
+299 IRLQEILADFK
-310 IEGEIIKVSPGP
+310 IEGKIINVSPGP

-353 ISARVAVIPGKNV
+353 VSARVAVIPGKNV

-372 NNTQEAVFLSELFK
+372 NKTQEAVFLSELFK
-386 KEKFISSKDNLLLA
+386 KDKFISSQANLLLA
-400 LGKDIGGNAFFAD
+400 LGKDIAGNAYFAD

-442 YRLSPEEC
+442 FRLSPEEC

-518 IKNKETISR
+518 IKNNETINR

-536 TGQAKFEDINIE
+536 TGQAKFENISID
-548 LNKMPFIVVVVDEMA
+548 LQKMPFIVVVVDEMA

-629 GSEGSER
+629 GAEGSER

-658 FVSDKEVEQIVA
+658 FVSDKEVEEIVA
-670 SLKKQGLPEFIE
+670 SLKKQGLPEFID
-682 DITKEEDESEI
+682 DITKEEDENEI
-693 PFDDN
+693 SLDGNDPN
-698 SSGKDELFQQCLDI
+698 KDELFQQCLDI
-712 ISREGKASTSLLQ
+712 ISKEGKASTSLLQ

-758 VFYDKFKN
+758 VFYDKIKS

>member
-1 MIKSTKMKLISEK
+1 MKLISEK

-34 AILTFGLLFSYS
+34 AILTFGLLLSYS

-51 LNNVTSQEA
+51 LNNITNQEA
-60 QNIFGNTG
+60 QNIFGKTG
-68 ASIADLLMQ
+68 ASIADLLIQ

-91 TWSYKLIVFKKL
+91 TWSYKLLVFKRL
-103 PFFAINFFAGVI
+103 PFFAINFFSGI
-115 SLLILNLIF
+115 LSLLILNLIF
-124 LTYEI
+124 LFYEI

-135 ISSEFYFNFIEPL
+135 ISSEFYFNFIKPL
-148 PIRENLYSKFFFI
+148 AIRENLYTEVFFI
-161 LSITVLFLVFF
+161 LIIILLFLVFF
-172 VFACALDYN
+172 VFACALDYR
-181 EWKKII
+181 EWRKII
-187 SSVWI
+187 TSVWI
-192 SCKFIFKI
+192 SYKFVFKK
-200 IFSII
+200 IFSAIK
-205 RYFIPRNKNHD
+205 YFIAKNKNNN
-216 FISSEEKSLSTEDRI
+216 FVSSKEKNLSIEDRV

-242 ENVSNYLNN
+242 ENVSNYSNN
-251 NKDSSEIIQKKMS
+251 NNVSSEIIQKKLS
-264 FKEDTGY
+264 FKEDTSY

-299 SRLQEILADFK
+299 NRLQEILADFK

-386 KEKFISSKDNLLLA
+386 KEKFVSSKDNLLLA

-518 IKNKETISR
+518 IKKKETISR
-527 KVPAGLNPD
+527 KIPTGLDPN
-536 TGQAKFEDINIE
+536 TGQAKFENINIE

-629 GSEGSER
+629 GAEGSER

-670 SLKKQGLPEFIE
+670 SLKKQGHPEFIE
-682 DITKEEDESEI
+682 DITKDEDENETS
-693 PFDDN
+693 FDSND
-698 SSGKDELFQQCLDI
+698 SGKDELFQQCLDI

>member
-1 MIKSTKMKLISEK
+1 MQLISK
-14 YKNFLFNRIAETT
+14 TYKSFISNRLAEISGLVFL
-27 GIIFFGL
+27 GL
-34 AILTFGLLFSYS
+34 AFLTFGILFSYS
-46 PLDPS
+46 SLDPS
-51 LNNVTSQEA
+51 FNNITDQEA
-60 QNIFGNTG
+60 QNILGFTG
-68 ASIADLLMQ
+68 AKIADLLIQ
-77 IFGSISYVLLLFLL
+77 ILGSSSYVLMLFFL
-91 TWSYKLIVFKKL
+91 TWSYRLIIFKKL
-103 PFFAINFFAGVI
+103 PYFIINLFSSIV
-115 SLLILNLIF
+115 SLLIIDLIF
-124 LTYEI
+124 LTYEVQI
-129 NIYYSF
+129 LHGFLSLEIF
-135 ISSEFYFNFIEPL
+135 SSLIEPL
-148 PIRENLYSKFFFI
+148 LIKNNLYLEIALTFT
-161 LSITVLFLVFF
+161 LSILFLTFF
-172 VFACALDYN
+172 LIACALDQKD
-181 EWKKII
+181 WKTIFFTI
-187 SSVWI
+187 WLG
-192 SCKFIFKI
+192 CKLIFKNI
-200 IFSII
+200 IILSKYIFSKKQDHN
-205 RYFIPRNKNHD
+205 FKLDKKTNSPV
-216 FISSEEKSLSTEDRI
+216 EEKI
-231 EPKIDFESLKN
+231 EPKIDFESIKN
-242 ENVSNYLNN
+242 ESVSKYISPE
-251 NKDSSEIIQKKMS
+251 KVSTDIVQKKMAFS
-264 FKEDTGY
+264 EDINYT
-271 IPPIIDILSTPKVSA
+271 PPIIDILSTPPTVS
-286 TSLVSQEEMDNNA
+286 TSLVSKEEMDTNA
-299 SRLQEILADFK
+299 IRLQEILADFK
-310 IEGEIIKVSPGP
+310 IEGKIINVSPGP

-353 ISARVAVIPGKNV
+353 VSARVAVIPGKNV

-372 NNTQEAVFLSELFK
+372 NKTQEAVFLSELFK
-386 KEKFISSKDNLLLA
+386 KEKFISSQANLLLA
-400 LGKDIGGNAFFAD
+400 LGKDIAGNAYFAD

-442 YRLSPEEC
+442 FRLSPEEC

-518 IKNKETISR
+518 IKNNETISR
-527 KVPAGLNPD
+527 KIPAGLNPD
-536 TGQAKFEDINIE
+536 TGQPKYENINID
-548 LNKMPFIVVVVDEMA
+548 LHKMPFIVVVVDEMA

-629 GSEGSER
+629 GAEGSER

-658 FVSDKEVEQIVA
+658 FVSDKEVEEIVA

-682 DITKEEDESEI
+682 DITKEEDENEI
-693 PFDDN
+693 SLDGIDSN
-698 SSGKDELFQQCLDI
+698 KDELFQQCLDI
-712 ISREGKASTSLLQ
+712 IAKEGKASTSLLQ

-758 VFYDKFKN
+758 VFYDKFKS

>member
-1 MIKSTKMKLISEK
+1 MQLISK
-14 YKNFLFNRIAETT
+14 TYKSFISNRLAEISGLVFL
-27 GIIFFGL
+27 GL
-34 AILTFGLLFSYS
+34 AFLTFGVLFSYS
-46 PLDPS
+46 SLDPS
-51 LNNVTSQEA
+51 FNNITDQEA
-60 QNIFGNTG
+60 QNILGFTG
-68 ASIADLLMQ
+68 AKIADLLIQ
-77 IFGSISYVLLLFLL
+77 ILGSSSYLLMLFFL
-91 TWSYKLIVFKKL
+91 TWSYRLIIFKKL
-103 PFFAINFFAGVI
+103 PYFIINLFSSIV
-115 SLLILNLIF
+115 SLLIIDLIF
-124 LTYEI
+124 LTYEVQI
-129 NIYYSF
+129 LHGFLSLEIF
-135 ISSEFYFNFIEPL
+135 SSLIEPL
-148 PIRENLYSKFFFI
+148 LIKDNLYLEIALTFT
-161 LSITVLFLVFF
+161 LSILFLTFF
-172 VFACALDYN
+172 LIACALDQKD
-181 EWKKII
+181 WKTIFFTI
-187 SSVWI
+187 WLG
-192 SCKFIFKI
+192 CKLIFKNI
-200 IFSII
+200 IILSKYIFSKKQDHN
-205 RYFIPRNKNHD
+205 FKLDKKTNSPV
-216 FISSEEKSLSTEDRI
+216 EEKI
-231 EPKIDFESLKN
+231 EPKIDFESIKN
-242 ENVSNYLNN
+242 ESVSKYISPE
-251 NKDSSEIIQKKMS
+251 KVSTDIVQKKMAFS
-264 FKEDTGY
+264 EDINYT
-271 IPPIIDILSTPKVSA
+271 PPIIDILSTPPTVS
-286 TSLVSQEEMDNNA
+286 TSLVSKEEMDTNA
-299 SRLQEILADFK
+299 IRLQEILADFK
-310 IEGEIIKVSPGP
+310 IEGKIINVNPGP

-353 ISARVAVIPGKNV
+353 VSARVAVIPGKNV

-372 NNTQEAVFLSELFK
+372 NKTQEAVFLSELFK
-386 KEKFISSKDNLLLA
+386 KEKFISSQANLLLA
-400 LGKDIGGNAFFAD
+400 LGKDIAGNAYFAD

-442 YRLSPEEC
+442 FRLSPEEC

-518 IKNKETISR
+518 IKNNETISR
-527 KVPAGLNPD
+527 KIPAGLNPD
-536 TGQAKFEDINIE
+536 TGQPKYENINID
-548 LNKMPFIVVVVDEMA
+548 LHKMPFIVVVVDEMA

-629 GSEGSER
+629 GAEGSER

-658 FVSDKEVEQIVA
+658 FVSDKEVEEIVA

-682 DITKEEDESEI
+682 DITKEEDENEI
-693 PFDDN
+693 SLDGDDSN
-698 SSGKDELFQQCLDI
+698 KDELFQQCLDI

-733 RAARIMDQLEDSG
+733 RAARIMDQLEDNG

-758 VFYDKFKN
+758 VFYDKFKS

>member
-1 MIKSTKMKLISEK
+1 MQLISK
-14 YKNFLFNRIAETT
+14 TYKSFISNRLAEISGLVFL
-27 GIIFFGL
+27 GL
-34 AILTFGLLFSYS
+34 AFLTFGILFSYS
-46 PLDPS
+46 SLDPS
-51 LNNVTSQEA
+51 FNNITDQEA
-60 QNIFGNTG
+60 QNILGFTG
-68 ASIADLLMQ
+68 AKIADLLIQ
-77 IFGSISYVLLLFLL
+77 ILGSSSYVLMLFFL
-91 TWSYKLIVFKKL
+91 TWSYRLIIFKKL
-103 PFFAINFFAGVI
+103 PYFIINLFSSIA
-115 SLLILNLIF
+115 SLLIIDLIF
-124 LTYEI
+124 LTYEVQI
-129 NIYYSF
+129 LHGFLSLEI
-135 ISSEFYFNFIEPL
+135 FNSLIEPL
-148 PIRENLYSKFFFI
+148 LIKNNLYLEITLTFT
-161 LSITVLFLVFF
+161 LSILFLTFF
-172 VFACALDYN
+172 LIACALDQKDWKTIFFTIWLGCKLIFKNIIILSKYVFSKKQDHN
-181 EWKKII
+181 FKLNKKINLP
-187 SSVWI
+187 V
-192 SCKFIFKI
+192 
-200 IFSII
+200 
-205 RYFIPRNKNHD
+205 
-216 FISSEEKSLSTEDRI
+216 EEKI
-231 EPKIDFESLKN
+231 EPKIDFESIKN
-242 ENVSNYLNN
+242 ESVSKYISPE
-251 NKDSSEIIQKKMS
+251 KVSADIIQKKMAFS
-264 FKEDTGY
+264 EDINYT
-271 IPPIIDILSTPKVSA
+271 PPIIDILSTPPTVS
-286 TSLVSQEEMDNNA
+286 TSLVSKEEMDTNA
-299 SRLQEILADFK
+299 IRLQEILADFK
-310 IEGEIIKVSPGP
+310 IEGKIINVNPGP

-353 ISARVAVIPGKNV
+353 VSARVAVIPGKNV

-372 NNTQEAVFLSELFK
+372 NKTQEAVFLSELFK
-386 KEKFISSKDNLLLA
+386 KEKFISSQANLLLA
-400 LGKDIGGNAFFAD
+400 LGKDIAGNAYFAD

-442 YRLSPEEC
+442 FRLSPEEC

-518 IKNKETISR
+518 IKNNETISR
-527 KVPAGLNPD
+527 KIPAGLNPD
-536 TGQAKFEDINIE
+536 TGQPKYENINID
-548 LNKMPFIVVVVDEMA
+548 LHKMPFIVVVVDEMA

-629 GSEGSER
+629 GAEGSER

-658 FVSDKEVEQIVA
+658 FVSDKEVEEIVA

-682 DITKEEDESEI
+682 DITKEEDENEI
-693 PFDDN
+693 FLDGDDSN
-698 SSGKDELFQQCLDI
+698 KDELFQQCLDI

-733 RAARIMDQLEDSG
+733 RAARIMDQLEDNG

-758 VFYDKFKN
+758 VFYDKFKS

>member
-1 MIKSTKMKLISEK
+1 MQLISK
-14 YKNFLFNRIAETT
+14 KHKNFIINRLAEISGLF
-27 GIIFFGL
+27 FFGL
-34 AILTFGLLFSYS
+34 AIVTFGILFSYS
-46 PLDPS
+46 SLDPS
-51 LNNVTSQEA
+51 LNNITDQEA
-60 QNIFGNTG
+60 RNLFGVTG
-68 ASIADLLMQ
+68 AVIADLLIQ
-77 IFGSISYVLLLFLL
+77 IFGSSSYILILLFFS
-91 TWSYKLIVFKKL
+91 WSYRLIIFKKL
-103 PFFAINFFAGVI
+103 TYFIINVFSSIA
-115 SLLILNLIF
+115 SLLILDLMLI
-124 LTYEI
+124 LYKVQI
-129 NIYYSF
+129 LHSF
-135 ISSEFYFNFIEPL
+135 ISLEFFNNFIEPL
-148 PIRENLYSKFFFI
+148 SIKNNIYFEIVITFIISILFLSFFI
-161 LSITVLFLVFF
+161 A
-172 VFACALDYN
+172 ACALDRTD
-181 EWKKII
+181 WKKIFFT
-187 SSVWI
+187 VWLG
-192 SCKFIFKI
+192 CKLMFKNI
-200 IFSII
+200 INLFYYVFLKKRNSD
-205 RYFIPRNKNHD
+205 FKLNKN
-216 FISSEEKSLSTEDRI
+216 IRSSIEEKV
-231 EPKIDFESLKN
+231 EPKIDFESIKN
-242 ENVSNYLNN
+242 VTVSSYVSP
-251 NKDSSEIIQKKMS
+251 NKVSSELIQKKMT
-264 FKEDTGY
+264 FGDDINYT
-271 IPPIIDILSTPKVSA
+271 PPIIDILSAPQASSA
-286 TSLVSQEEMDNNA
+286 SLVSKEEMDTNA
-299 SRLQEILADFK
+299 IRLQEILADFK
-310 IEGEIIKVSPGP
+310 IEGKIINVSPGP

-353 ISARVAVIPGKNV
+353 VSARVAVIPGKNV

-372 NNTQEAVFLSELFK
+372 NKTQEAVFLSELFK
-386 KEKFISSKDNLLLA
+386 KDKFISSQANLLLA
-400 LGKDIGGNAFFAD
+400 LGKDIAGNAYFAD

-442 YRLSPEEC
+442 FRLSPEEC

-518 IKNKETISR
+518 IKNNETISR

-536 TGQAKFEDINIE
+536 TGQAKFENISID
-548 LNKMPFIVVVVDEMA
+548 LQKMPFIVVVVDEMA

-629 GSEGSER
+629 GAEGSER

-658 FVSDKEVEQIVA
+658 FVSDKEVEEIVA
-670 SLKKQGLPEFIE
+670 SLKKQGLPEFID
-682 DITKEEDESEI
+682 DITKEEDENEI
-693 PFDDN
+693 SLDGNDPN
-698 SSGKDELFQQCLDI
+698 KDELFQQCLDI
-712 ISREGKASTSLLQ
+712 ISKEGKASTSLLQ

-746 FISPANHVGKRE
+746 FISSANHVGKRE
-758 VFYDKFKN
+758 VFYDKIKS

>member
-1 MIKSTKMKLISEK
+1 MQLISK
-14 YKNFLFNRIAETT
+14 KHKNFIINRLAEMSGLF
-27 GIIFFGL
+27 FFGL
-34 AILTFGLLFSYS
+34 AIVTFGILFSYS
-46 PLDPS
+46 SLDPS
-51 LNNVTSQEA
+51 LNNITDQEA
-60 QNIFGNTG
+60 RNLFGVTG
-68 ASIADLLMQ
+68 AVIADLLIQ
-77 IFGSISYVLLLFLL
+77 IFGSSSYILILLFFS
-91 TWSYKLIVFKKL
+91 WSYRLIIFKKL
-103 PFFAINFFAGVI
+103 TYFIINVFSSIA
-115 SLLILNLIF
+115 SLLILDLMLI
-124 LTYEI
+124 LYKVQI
-129 NIYYSF
+129 LHSF
-135 ISSEFYFNFIEPL
+135 ISLEFFNNFIEPL
-148 PIRENLYSKFFFI
+148 SIKNNIYFEIVITFIISILFLSFFI
-161 LSITVLFLVFF
+161 V
-172 VFACALDYN
+172 ACALDRTD
-181 EWKKII
+181 WKKIFFT
-187 SSVWI
+187 VWLG
-192 SCKFIFKI
+192 CKLMFKNI
-200 IFSII
+200 INLFYYVFLKKRNSD
-205 RYFIPRNKNHD
+205 FKLNKN
-216 FISSEEKSLSTEDRI
+216 IRSSIEEKV
-231 EPKIDFESLKN
+231 EPKIDFESIKN
-242 ENVSNYLNN
+242 ETVSSYVSP
-251 NKDSSEIIQKKMS
+251 NKVSSELIQKKMT
-264 FKEDTGY
+264 FGDDINYT
-271 IPPIIDILSTPKVSA
+271 PPIIDILSAPQASSA
-286 TSLVSQEEMDNNA
+286 SLVSKEEMDTNA
-299 SRLQEILADFK
+299 IRLQEILADFK
-310 IEGEIIKVSPGP
+310 IEGKIINVSPGP

-353 ISARVAVIPGKNV
+353 VSARVAVIPGKNV

-372 NNTQEAVFLSELFK
+372 NKTQEAVFLSELFK
-386 KEKFISSKDNLLLA
+386 KDKFISSQANLLLA
-400 LGKDIGGNAFFAD
+400 LGKDIAGNAYFAD

-442 YRLSPEEC
+442 FRLSPEEC

-518 IKNKETISR
+518 IKNNETISR

-536 TGQAKFEDINIE
+536 TGQAKFENISID
-548 LNKMPFIVVVVDEMA
+548 LQKMPFIVVVVDEMA

-629 GSEGSER
+629 GAEGSER

-658 FVSDKEVEQIVA
+658 FVSDKEVEEIVA
-670 SLKKQGLPEFIE
+670 SLKKQGLPEFID
-682 DITKEEDESEI
+682 DITKEEDENEI
-693 PFDDN
+693 SLDGNDPN
-698 SSGKDELFQQCLDI
+698 KDELFQQCLDI
-712 ISREGKASTSLLQ
+712 ISKEGKASTSLLQ

-746 FISPANHVGKRE
+746 FISSANHVGKRE
-758 VFYDKFKN
+758 VFYDKIKS